1 MKIKNFRQFFE
12 DVNSNSS
19 SVAGSGDVSNPT
31 VNVIPGVPGEP
42 GSGDLSFYLRTKNK
56 GRKKGKPNEVSDLR
70 DLSPTKEVTHLK
82 EGLDLSHRMPELN
95 QDIKSIVD
103 DCLLEL
109 TDEGFEL
116 NMLKYDNS
124 SESVEIDEDEYGEFI
139 QEELRISLHKTVN
152 MIWTGN
158 FSLRCNFTDTVEDP
172 KISTLRP
179 SGKELN
185 EEESNLLEIT
195 KLASLRLRDFLEYQ
209 RGVFN
214 ISYLVAGSA
223 MPWNSERPVNVNVDF
238 TLYNDIKI

>member
-1 MKIKNFRQFFE
+1 MKKIKNYKQFFE
-12 DVNSNSS
+12 DVTSTTGMESVSS
-19 SVAGSGDVSNPT
+19 AQPGALAGNTDT
-31 VNVIPGVPGEP
+31 T
-42 GSGDLSFYLRTKNK
+42 GSGDLGFVFKK
-56 GRKKGKPNEVSDLR
+56 GKRKSGKPNEVSDMR
-70 DLSPTKEVTHLK
+70 DLEPAKDITHLK
-82 EGLDLSHRMPELN
+82 ESLDFSHRIPELN
-95 QDIKSIVD
+95 PDIKSIVNE
-103 DCLLEL
+103 CLSEL
-109 TDEGFEL
+109 TDEDFEL
-116 NMLKYDNS
+116 TMLKYDNNR
-124 SESVEIDEDEYGEFI
+124 ESVEIDEDESGEFI

-172 KISTLRP
+172 KIYTLRP

-214 ISYLVAGSA
+214 ISYIVAGSA